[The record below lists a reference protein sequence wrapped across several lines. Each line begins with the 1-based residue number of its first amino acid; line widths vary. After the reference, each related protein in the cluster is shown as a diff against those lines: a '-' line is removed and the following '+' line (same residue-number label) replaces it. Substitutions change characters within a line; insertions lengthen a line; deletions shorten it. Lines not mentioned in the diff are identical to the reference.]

1 LTNEEK
7 DVRNFMKRTGFI
19 SIVGR
24 PNVGKSTLLNS
35 ILGEKIAIVS
45 NKPQTT
51 RNRIAGIETRG
62 EDQFVFLDTPGIF
75 KPQNSLGDFMVKT
88 ANSTMQE
95 SDMVILV
102 ADAGYRPGD
111 VEEGIITY
119 LKQSG
124 TPAIL
129 ALNKVDLYRREQIA
143 QTIVAYAE
151 LFDFHAVVPIS
162 AKKGK
167 AVDEVLDECSKLLRE
182 AEWFYDEDMIT
193 DQPQRQMVAEL
204 IREKILRTL
213 DKEIPHG
220 VAVVIEE
227 YRDEGEIVHIRAE
240 IFCEKASHKGILVGK
255 NGETLKRIGSYARE
269 DMEKLLD
276 AKVYLNLW
284 VKVKENWRDSQ
295 RGILNFGYTEE

>member
-1 LTNEEK
+1 
-7 DVRNFMKRTGFI
+7 MKRTGFI

-51 RNRIAGIETRG
+51 RTRIAGIETRG

-75 KPQNSLGDFMVKT
+75 KPQNTLGDFMVKV

-95 SDMVILV
+95 SDAVILV
-102 ADAGYRPGD
+102 ADAGYRPGE
-111 VEEGIITY
+111 VEQKIVEY
-119 LKQSG
+119 LKTSE
-124 TPAIL
+124 TPAVL

-143 QTIVAYAE
+143 ETIMAYAE
-151 LFDFHAVVPIS
+151 LHDFFAVVPIS
-162 AKKGK
+162 AKRGK
-167 AVDEVLDECSKLLRE
+167 AVDEILDECSKLLRE
-182 AEWFYDEDMIT
+182 ADWFYEEDMIT
-193 DQPQRQMVAEL
+193 DQPQRQMVAEI

-227 YRDEGEIVHIRAE
+227 YRDEGEIVRIRAE

-276 AKVYLNLW
+276 AQVYLNLW
-284 VKVKENWRDSQ
+284 VKVKENWRESA
-295 RGILNFGYTEE
+295 RGILDFGYTEE

>member
-1 LTNEEK
+1 
-7 DVRNFMKRTGFI
+7 MKRTGFI

-95 SDMVILV
+95 GDMVILV
-102 ADAGYRPGD
+102 ADAGYRPGE
-111 VEEGIITY
+111 VEEGIVAY
-119 LKQSG
+119 LKKSE

-143 QTIVAYAE
+143 ETIAAYAAIHNFE
-151 LFDFHAVVPIS
+151 AVVPIS

-167 AVDEVLDECSKLLRE
+167 YVNEVLDECSKLLRE
-182 AEWFYDEDMIT
+182 GEWFYDEDMIT
-193 DQPQRQMVAEL
+193 DQPQRQMVAEI

-220 VAVVIEE
+220 VAIVVEE
-227 YRDEGEIVHIRAE
+227 YRDEGSIVRIRAE
-240 IFCEKASHKGILVGK
+240 IFCEKASHKG
-255 NGETLKRIGSYARE
+255 
-269 DMEKLLD
+269 
-276 AKVYLNLW
+276 
-284 VKVKENWRDSQ
+284 
-295 RGILNFGYTEE
+295 

>member
-1 LTNEEK
+1 
-7 DVRNFMKRTGFI
+7 MKRTGFI

-45 NKPQTT
+45 NKPPTT

-95 SDMVILV
+95 GDMVILV

-111 VEEGIITY
+111 VEEGIVAY
-119 LKQSG
+119 LKKSG

-143 QTIVAYAE
+143 ETIAAYAAIHNFE
-151 LFDFHAVVPIS
+151 AVVPIS

-167 AVDEVLDECSKLLRE
+167 YVNEVLDECAKLLRE
-182 AEWFYDEDMIT
+182 GEWFYDEDMIT
-193 DQPQRQMVAEL
+193 DQPQRQMVAEI

-220 VAVVIEE
+220 VAIVVEE
-227 YRDEGEIVHIRAE
+227 YRDEGSIVRIRAE

-276 AKVYLNLW
+276 AQVYLNLW
-284 VKVKENWRDSQ
+284 VKVKENWRDSA